1 MLNVTTIADISMLE
15 RKNLFIAASTR
26 MTIPNAVMMAVVF
39 GSEAFSGMV
48 LT

>member
-1 MLNVTTIADISMLE
+1 MLE
-15 RKNLFIAASTR
+15 RKNLFMAASTR
-26 MTIPNAVMMAVVF
+26 TAIPNAIMMAVVF

>member
-1 MLNVTTIADISMLE
+1 MA
-15 RKNLFIAASTR
+15 
-26 MTIPNAVMMAVVF
+26 IPKAVMMAVVF